1 MCVAGLVRAMI
12 HLQTWGIR
20 ADRFQQGSYTMT
32 DTDHAA
38 LAAQLQAYILEHI
51 PLART
56 MELRVTRHDGVAL
69 DMAAPLAP
77 NINDKGCAFGGSM
90 ASLMTLAGWGLVEL
104 ALRARGIECDIY
116 VGDSTVRYREP
127 LFGELRATA
136 RFAEAEGL
144 DVFLKTL
151 AARGKARI
159 QVVCAIAGEK
169 QDAATLEAAFVA
181 KCR

>member
-1 MCVAGLVRAMI
+1 
-12 HLQTWGIR
+12 
-20 ADRFQQGSYTMT
+20 MT
-32 DTDHAA
+32 DIDHAA
-38 LAAQLQAYILEHI
+38 LAAQLRAYIVEHI

-56 MELRVTRHDGVAL
+56 MELRVVRYDGTEL
-69 DMAAPLAP
+69 EMAAPLAP
-77 NINDKGCAFGGSM
+77 NIHDKGCAFGGSM

-116 VGDSTVRYREP
+116 VGDSTIRYREP

-136 RFAEAEGL
+136 RFAEADAL
-144 DVFLKTL
+144 DGFLKAL

-159 QVVCAIAGEK
+159 QVACAISGGQ

-181 KCR
+181 KVH

>member
-1 MCVAGLVRAMI
+1 
-12 HLQTWGIR
+12 
-20 ADRFQQGSYTMT
+20 MT
-32 DTDHAA
+32 DTNHSEP
-38 LAAQLQAYILEHI
+38 AAQLQAYILEHI

-56 MELRVTRHDGVAL
+56 MELRVTRHDGAEL
-69 DMAAPLAP
+69 ELTAPLAP

-116 VGDSTVRYREP
+116 VGDSIVRYREP
-127 LFGELRATA
+127 LFGELRASA
-136 RFAEAEGL
+136 RFAEADGL
-144 DVFLKTL
+144 DLFLKTL

-159 QVVCAIAGEK
+159 QVVCGIAGEK

-181 KCR
+181 KGC

>member
-1 MCVAGLVRAMI
+1 
-12 HLQTWGIR
+12 
-20 ADRFQQGSYTMT
+20 MT
-32 DTDHAA
+32 DTDHAE

-51 PLART
+51 PLARA
-56 MELRVTRHDGVAL
+56 MALRVARHDGAEL
-69 DMAAPLAP
+69 ELTAPLTA
-77 NINDKGCAFGGSM
+77 NINVKGCAFGGSM

-116 VGDSTVRYREP
+116 VGDSIVRYREP

-136 RFAEAEGL
+136 RFAEADGL
-144 DVFLKTL
+144 DLFLKTL

-159 QVVCAIAGEK
+159 QVVCATAGEQ

>member
-1 MCVAGLVRAMI
+1 MPN
-12 HLQTWGIR
+12 
-20 ADRFQQGSYTMT
+20 
-32 DTDHAA
+32 TDHNA
-38 LAAQLQAYILEHI
+38 LAAQLQSYILDNI

-56 MELRVTRHDGVAL
+56 MELRVARYDGAEL
-69 DMAAPLAP
+69 ELSAPLAP

-116 VGDSTVRYREP
+116 VGDSMVRYREP
-127 LFGELRATA
+127 LFGELRASA
-136 RFAEAEGL
+136 RFGEADAL
-144 DVFLKTL
+144 ATFLKTL

-159 QVVCAIAGEK
+159 QVNCATAGET

-181 KCR
+181 KVR

>member
-1 MCVAGLVRAMI
+1 M
-12 HLQTWGIR
+12 
-20 ADRFQQGSYTMT
+20 D

-38 LAAQLQAYILEHI
+38 LSARLQDYILEHI

-56 MELRVTRHDGVAL
+56 MALRAARYDGAELELT
-69 DMAAPLAP
+69 APLAP

-116 VGDSTVRYREP
+116 VGDSAIRYREP

-136 RFAEAEGL
+136 RFAEADALG
-144 DVFLKTL
+144 VFLKTL
-151 AARGKARI
+151 DARGKARI
-159 QVVCAIAGEK
+159 QVACAIAGDR

-181 KCR
+181 KAH

>member
-1 MCVAGLVRAMI
+1 MP
-12 HLQTWGIR
+12 
-20 ADRFQQGSYTMT
+20 
-32 DTDHAA
+32 DTDHTA
-38 LAAQLQAYILEHI
+38 LAAQLQTYILETI

-56 MELRVTRHDGVAL
+56 MELQVTRYDGAEL
-69 DMAAPLAP
+69 ELAAPLAP

-127 LFGELRATA
+127 LFGELRALA
-136 RFAEAEGL
+136 RFEQGDAFST
-144 DVFLKTL
+144 FLKTL

-159 QVVCAIAGEK
+159 QVNCAIAGETR
-169 QDAATLEAAFVA
+169 DAATLEAAFVA

>member
-1 MCVAGLVRAMI
+1 
-12 HLQTWGIR
+12 
-20 ADRFQQGSYTMT
+20 MT
-32 DTDHAA
+32 LTDHAE
-38 LAAQLQAYILEHI
+38 LAAQLQAYILDNI

-56 MELRVTRHDGVAL
+56 MELRVTGYDGAEL
-69 DMAAPLAP
+69 EMTTPLAP

-116 VGDSTVRYREP
+116 VGDSSVRYREP

-136 RFAEAEGL
+136 RFVEADAL
-144 DVFLKTL
+144 DTFLKTL

-159 QVVCAIAGEK
+159 QVACAIAGEQ

-181 KCR
+181 KSR